1 MALLKQAKSSL
12 MKNKDEA
19 LLTACS
25 KKKGLKEA
33 SDLIL
38 NHGADINFRNDELQT
53 PLHLA
58 AMHGNSNIT
67 KLLIRQNANVDAKDV
82 HYRTP
87 LHFAARNG
95 QLTDIKLLV
104 RGNAALHRDML
115 QKYPGESFEP
125 HVSEFLRKRT
135 IQLIEKSYH
144 GVKLQ
149 YNEIET
155 NPGGIPQAETAPGP
169 LDSMP
174 EEVDNFGRG
183 GLLPRAFSRSGRE
196 VSTSSDNLV
205 QRLFRNHNKSK
216 STSGKEAFGGKKKG
230 IMIAQFADES
240 DRSSEASINEIEKAI
255 IIQSACR
262 CYLARCRAVKK
273 WVEQSTFHEYLGNES
288 KEDTDKIMLKQMPTH
303 LSQFNH
309 ARERSH
315 KLGHEMETNRKL
327 LEWVETGLSD
337 IQKMEQSMG
346 QSLLMGSVSAE
357 DAKENEVSQNIE
369 NAKDMLVAL
378 KSRAMAQFL
387 RDTASDKPATEQKRS
402 RSHTRNSSMESF
414 DSGFGDTGLLNTDV
428 KSFLLAQSHR
438 KLDADISLESQME
451 QALAKLASAQAKFD
465 EAQRLEKELEKRR
478 KQAIEDLQRYTANIR
493 NLKQSAKNI
502 ALEDGLE
509 SIILLLHD
517 AEEEIIKL
525 RTKVKDAKSV
535 IEVQEIVEAGS
546 KIIYESTSSVSK
558 SMVQKVYES
567 DEEDSTLQKK
577 MLETR
582 ETLKAMSG
590 KIKQLR
596 VFATEANIGGSL
608 QAMAKIVTTIRKA
621 SEGLNELD
629 SKIEDCIS
637 NEELESILNK
647 GKSLLERATTNVH
660 FWVKKATSSESDE
673 IRNLDIAEEDEESR
687 TRLRSRSTRSRSMT
701 RSTSVVA
708 EEARLHRKSSFSSIS
723 AKREGIMQA
732 YFRRKSKS
740 QDQPRLTR
748 RKSDSQVKAGFLKSY
763 FNKKSKSQNGSTFLK
778 YGEEQEPISR
788 PISRSTSLHLP
799 TAAKTDFIQET
810 QLQESS
816 DNKSLNHHKVE
827 NSKEGQ
833 PRRARM
839 KKPDD
844 LANSS
849 ILKAFFRFSTDKSI
863 KERLADARSEGTSV
877 VLADSQLKDE
887 SVSAD
892 TAQES
897 NLSAPSQ
904 AANVPLSTNYLSK
917 ESSKKLPNIAPIY
930 TVHDKDDR
938 GGEKEKAI
946 SRTAEELQVSAL
958 EPLSHS
964 IDDNDTIMQT
974 SYETENSHTT
984 VEASVFR
991 AAPEIKDPEANDNGK
1006 SNASF
1011 PSIEKL
1017 AETFHHSLEND
1028 STEVVVGQPPLSNKP
1043 CSIQTTS
1050 GEEHHSQNTTNQSG
1064 EIVPTVLLE
1073 ELPSSHGISDHLLE
1087 SEQSD
1092 LLGEGITISAAIES
1106 VDKPVKSLV
1115 TSVDNLTVPHAIA
1128 HTDLEECAQSNIF
1141 DRIEASEDM
1150 ANPLNLVSTVLSEEK
1165 PTLHGVS
1172 DNLLG
1177 SEQPDLLQEDI
1188 TSSALPDPIQTEVD
1202 SKATTLNN
1210 ISLSQ
1215 TDTTEPTGLLEFN
1228 QLKVEYL
1235 NETLSPTG
1243 TVAVDLTEENE
1254 LLSNEQNLLET
1265 KSAHEQNG
1273 PKQVTKHSISQDFF
1287 SIDSASNSAEYAE
1300 PSEQALLSDSLQI
1313 TLDPV
1318 MPDSSK
1324 DTIQQDRGS
1333 SGLPMPSYSGVLMST
1348 EVPLTSHQVQNS
1360 DVQSMLM
1367 DNVTENSVLGEQPQD
1382 TDDLPMLL
1390 DEVVPDFT
1398 EDPFTV
1404 HQAEDLISDN
1414 LPMLLDPVMEDEDS
1428 LTDNEQNTVTM
1439 QTIDDVTD
1447 DYLDAVSKQETN
1459 NSEPD
1464 AAAFW
1469 QDAGMQ
1475 PNQTHLA
1482 CHSVSRIKILWNR
1495 LDHCL
1500 LQSENMKDMGRAG
1513 KVQAKVSDLKSDLR
1527 DMLSGVLSDKKLMRL
1542 GSSTMKLEKQIQNE
1556 MRLERPLKKHAHDR
1570 RQPAF
1575 EESPVS
1581 VLEASAS
1588 RSAAEDDE
1596 LFEGYDQQQS
1606 SQLKYFV
1613 LPSSSIEHAA
1623 TFSKASPPLGEVA
1636 VQSPNYHA
1644 KTKTEEQKA
1653 KDFKR
1658 LLKITALL
1666 ATALLAFAV
1675 AYGFGS
1681 STVEPPLQGVKVSQ
1695 RIKQFGENTKLFLQK
1710 QTESAAQAAQEMVH
1724 MHKEIT
1730 SHTSAAFQKQTEKVS
1745 QNAQDLVKMQ
1755 KEKAAK
1761 AATKIQKHSEKAAQK
1776 AQEKASKA
1784 ASKIQQHTE
1793 KASQNTQE
1801 MIKKHKDKVAEVGS
1815 TIVQKH
1821 NEKMEKIQIDASS
1834 FEKYHF
1840 IH

>member
-904 AANVPLSTNYLSK
+904 AANVPLSTNCLPK
-917 ESSKKLPNIAPIY
+917 ESSKELPDIAPIY
-930 TVHDKDDR
+930 TVHGKDDR
-938 GGEKEKAI
+938 GEEKDKAI
-946 SRTAEELQVSAL
+946 SSTAEELQ
-958 EPLSHS
+958 
-964 IDDNDTIMQT
+964 
-974 SYETENSHTT
+974 
-984 VEASVFR
+984 
-991 AAPEIKDPEANDNGK
+991 
-1006 SNASF
+1006 
-1011 PSIEKL
+1011 
-1017 AETFHHSLEND
+1017 
-1028 STEVVVGQPPLSNKP
+1028 
-1043 CSIQTTS
+1043 
-1050 GEEHHSQNTTNQSG
+1050 
-1064 EIVPTVLLE
+1064 
-1073 ELPSSHGISDHLLE
+1073 
-1087 SEQSD
+1087 
-1092 LLGEGITISAAIES
+1092 
-1106 VDKPVKSLV
+1106 
-1115 TSVDNLTVPHAIA
+1115 
-1128 HTDLEECAQSNIF
+1128 
-1141 DRIEASEDM
+1141 
-1150 ANPLNLVSTVLSEEK
+1150 
-1165 PTLHGVS
+1165 
-1172 DNLLG
+1172 
-1177 SEQPDLLQEDI
+1177 
-1188 TSSALPDPIQTEVD
+1188 
-1202 SKATTLNN
+1202 
-1210 ISLSQ
+1210 
-1215 TDTTEPTGLLEFN
+1215 
-1228 QLKVEYL
+1228 
-1235 NETLSPTG
+1235 
-1243 TVAVDLTEENE
+1243 
-1254 LLSNEQNLLET
+1254 
-1265 KSAHEQNG
+1265 
-1273 PKQVTKHSISQDFF
+1273 
-1287 SIDSASNSAEYAE
+1287 
-1300 PSEQALLSDSLQI
+1300 
-1313 TLDPV
+1313 
-1318 MPDSSK
+1318 
-1324 DTIQQDRGS
+1324 
-1333 SGLPMPSYSGVLMST
+1333 
-1348 EVPLTSHQVQNS
+1348 
-1360 DVQSMLM
+1360 
-1367 DNVTENSVLGEQPQD
+1367 
-1382 TDDLPMLL
+1382 
-1390 DEVVPDFT
+1390 
-1398 EDPFTV
+1398 
-1404 HQAEDLISDN
+1404 
-1414 LPMLLDPVMEDEDS
+1414 
-1428 LTDNEQNTVTM
+1428 
-1439 QTIDDVTD
+1439 
-1447 DYLDAVSKQETN
+1447 ETN
-1459 NSEPD
+1459 DSEPD